1 MEVQRVGRTGLQKVG
16 SREEIAKDSVS
27 FKEVMGTRRNDLTLE
42 RLTRKMQEIEEQ
54 GKKLGDTQ
62 SVEHLR
68 KYKKLV
74 KDFLDDAVKNGLQL
88 EEHRGFNHRGSSKV
102 YKLVKEVDKKLVD
115 LTNAV
120 LDKEDKSI
128 RLLGMIGEIQ
138 GMLINIYT

>member
-1 MEVQRVGRTGLQKVG
+1 MEVQRVGRTGLQKV
-16 SREEIAKDSVS
+16 SSKEEVAKDSIA

-54 GKKLGDTQ
+54 GKRLGETQ
-62 SVEHLR
+62 SVDHLR

-74 KDFLDDAVKNGLQL
+74 KEFLDDAVKNGLQL
-88 EEHRGFNHRGSSKV
+88 EEHRGFNHRGSAKV

-120 LDKEDKSI
+120 LDKEDKRI
-128 RLLGMIGEIQ
+128 HLLGMIGEIQ